1 MIAGSPTTVAASGA
15 MTERGVDAYSTAV
28 LTYASGVQ
36 STLRSS
42 IIART
47 PSRAS
52 VSGSEAWMELDGPFH
67 VPGGFTFGAN
77 AFTSTPERGEDLSG
91 VSMLDGLSWQAT
103 AAARF
108 IGDGRTES
116 PLHTLDETSSILDTA
131 DSILAQLRTADAA
144 RAAAA

>member
-1 MIAGSPTTVAASGA
+1 MNCACMSVAKPGNGAVDNVSGRSRSGA
-15 MTERGVDAYSTAV
+15 ETTIDP
-28 LTYASGVQ
+28 
-36 STLRSS
+36 LRSS

-77 AFTSTPERGEDLSG
+77 AFTSTPERWEDLSG